1 VKTLLTKAMI
11 LIIATGT
18 LIALPA
24 ANAAVR
30 VPKTTWPACEP
41 NGNDTYCVEAVTV
54 TTARGK
60 TINLTWVPD
69 GKEVPQST
77 NSQSY
82 LLAIRV
88 NKKTNLVTSQ
98 GWWYDKYSF
107 EMEKKATH
115 LNVTSLIGT
124 SKFPEHGAKYDPATQ
139 SFDLFRNIDWWTEP
153 VCTKWISKESS
164 TATTPLECWK
174 GMTVRLVDNVVTGMN
189 YFSTAASAQ
198 QHVDAQ
204 ADWLT
209 LDGTE
214 LVTQGIEPV
223 YGSTYDPTTKTFSKT
238 QPIVIPG
245 WLKDN
250 LLINGGS
257 ILGLP
262 GSAPD
267 TSTITNPI
275 SVAGRSL
282 IGRWTHPNWNALGL
296 GTLGYGGLF
305 VDAKTAN
312 EFVNHVFV
320 DVLPA
325 NIDSLNKVS
334 LAAQASSPK
343 YATNLDSDITVSV
356 RLRTGAIKAGVT
368 VGVGTDVTADFQS
381 GGNYSR
387 LTITG
392 NPVTVPLAAKSADC
406 SGETGIAKA
415 NVRQLQAILFLNN
428 DGQSAFGAEGTSGD
442 MVVASNGVCD
452 LSTPVWNSE
461 TKEFTWTAAAPH
473 FAADG
478 VTPNMGFYKA
488 IIPAADAKILWG
500 LDNPN
505 DAVKALSIQVSTTE
519 NGSSAALATVGV
531 KNGKIFI
538 DVSGFGYSRPKL
550 KITLKKSWKPATT
563 MLNKT
568 TITCV
573 MGKSVKKITAVKPTC
588 PKGYKKK

>member
-1 VKTLLTKAMI
+1 MI
-11 LIIATGT
+11 LIVAIGT
-18 LIALPA
+18 LVTLPV

-30 VPKTTWPACEP
+30 VPKTTWPACDP
-41 NGNDTYCVEAVTV
+41 NGNDTYCVEAVTL

-77 NSQSY
+77 SNQSY
-82 LLAIRV
+82 LLAIQV
-88 NKKTNLVTSQ
+88 NKKTNQVTSQ

-107 EMEKKATH
+107 DMESKATL
-115 LNVTSLIGT
+115 LNVTSLMGT
-124 SKFPEHGAKYDPATQ
+124 AKFPEHGAKYDPATQ
-139 SFDLFRNIDWWTEP
+139 SFDLFRNIEWWDQP
-153 VCTKWISKESS
+153 NCTKWDDKGV
-164 TATTPLECWK
+164 ATKATPRECWK
-174 GMTVRLVDNVVTGMN
+174 GFTVRLVDNVVTGMS
-189 YFSTAASAQ
+189 YHQTAESAQ
-198 QHVDAQ
+198 QYIDNKSASY
-204 ADWLT
+204 L

-214 LVTQGIEPV
+214 LVKQGIEPLS
-223 YGSTYDPTTKTFSKT
+223 GSTYDPIAKTFSKT
-238 QPIVIPG
+238 QPIVIPT
-245 WLKDN
+245 WVKDN
-250 LLINGGS
+250 ALINGGS

-262 GSAPD
+262 GTTPD
-267 TSTITNPI
+267 TSTVSDPI

-282 IGRWTHPNWNALGL
+282 KGRWTHQNWNALGL

-312 EFVNHVFV
+312 EFVNHVIV

-325 NIDSLNKVS
+325 NIDSSNKVT
-334 LAAQASSPK
+334 LAAQASNPK
-343 YATNLDSDITVSV
+343 YATNLDSDITISV
-356 RLRTGAIKAGVT
+356 RLRTGEIKAGVT
-368 VGVGTDVTADFQS
+368 VGVGTDVTADFQP

-387 LTITG
+387 LTVTG

-452 LSTPVWNSE
+452 LSTPVWNPE

-478 VTPNMGFYKA
+478 STPNMGFYKA

-505 DAVKALSIQVSTTE
+505 DAVKALSVQVSTTE

-550 KITLKKSWKPATT
+550 KIALKKSWKPATT

-588 PKGYKKK
+588 PKGYVKK